1 MLVNLGTKRVK
12 NNRIKVKTGSS
23 CVYKES
29 LIYSVY
35 LFIHLFIYCMFYFM
49 NLYDEYTVSC
59 ILRID

>member
-1 MLVNLGTKRVK
+1 MFVNLGTKRVK

-35 LFIHLFIYCMFYFM
+35 LFIYLFIACFT
-49 NLYDEYTVSC
+49 L
-59 ILRID
+59 

>member
-35 LFIHLFIYCMFYFM
+35 LFIYCMFYFM